1 VPRMIHHPDWAIAR
15 EVGLRD
21 GLQILART
29 APTAHKI
36 DGLRGAIVRAGLPK
50 TLQPAAVAA

>member
-1 VPRMIHHPDWAIAR
+1 MIHHPEWAIAR